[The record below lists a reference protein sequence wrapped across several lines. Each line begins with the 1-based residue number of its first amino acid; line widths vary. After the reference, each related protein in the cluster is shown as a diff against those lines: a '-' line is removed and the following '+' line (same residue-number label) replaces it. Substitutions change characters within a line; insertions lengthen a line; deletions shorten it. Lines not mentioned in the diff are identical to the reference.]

1 MEPKTTREENVKQ
14 KCHDL
19 EPFFYPK
26 DIAVVGVSSKNLDF
40 GGASFLVK
48 LKESGFNGNLYP
60 INPKA
65 KEILGF
71 TAFPSLSSLPLV
83 PDLAIVCVPAHHVPA
98 ILTECGQIGLR
109 HIHVLSSGF
118 REIGTPEG
126 IKLEEKIRS
135 IVRDNDLLLV
145 GPNCMG
151 PYCPSSGMTAWGAIP
166 GKTGPVGII
175 SQSGGITQRLT
186 EYLYFLGV
194 GVEKAISIGNATVLN
209 TLDYL
214 EFMSEDSRIKVI
226 AMYIEGIED
235 GEKLLHLTRKTS
247 LKKPIVVWKGGSS
260 EAGAATAA
268 SHTGSL
274 AGEQRLWNTFFRQ
287 TNTVAVESMDEW
299 ADTVL
304 AFSCLSNP
312 GGNGV
317 FLLGGGGG
325 NSVTG
330 SDICAKGG
338 LKVPPPS
345 EKTMSWLKKTVPA
358 AGSIAGNPLDDW
370 RIFGDPDYL
379 GEVLQHASKDPS
391 ISMVIIDRLIPRKA
405 FHSFD
410 ETDPTPRVINTIR
423 QISNGK
429 PTVFTVDSEGGDPEL
444 AQKGAEMRARF
455 GNAGI
460 PAFPS
465 LKRAARSLFH
475 LYHYYH
481 RITAS
486 SQGPP

>member
-1 MEPKTTREENVKQ
+1 MDQ
-14 KCHDL
+14 KKFDL
-19 EPFFYPK
+19 KKLFYPNA
-26 DIAVVGVSSKNLDF
+26 IAIVGVSSKNLDF

-48 LKESGFNGNLYP
+48 LKESGYPGALYP

-65 KEILGF
+65 EKIFGLP
-71 TAFPSLSSLPLV
+71 AFPNLSSLPTV
-83 PDLAIVCVPAHHVPA
+83 PDLAIVCVPAKNISEV
-98 ILTECGQIGLR
+98 LNECALVGLK

-118 REIGTPEG
+118 REIGTPDG
-126 IKLEEKIRS
+126 IRLEEEILS
-135 IVRDNDLLLV
+135 IAESNDLLIV

-151 PYCPSSGMTAWGAIP
+151 PYCPSAKMTAWGAIP
-166 GKTGPVGII
+166 GKPGPVGII

-186 EYLYFLGV
+186 EYLYFLGI

-214 EFMSEDSRIKVI
+214 KFMAEDDKINVI
-226 AMYIEGIED
+226 AMYIEGIEN
-235 GEKLLHLTRKTS
+235 GAEFLHLAAKTS
-247 LKKPIVVWKGGSS
+247 LNKPIILWKGGTS
-260 EAGAATAA
+260 ESGAATAA
-268 SHTGSL
+268 SHTGSM
-274 AGEQRLWNTFFRQ
+274 AGDENLWNFFCHQ
-287 TNTVAVESMDEW
+287 TGVVPVETMDEW
-299 ADTVL
+299 ADAVL
-304 AFSCLSNP
+304 AFSSLFAP
-312 GGNGV
+312 KGNGV
-317 FLLGGGGG
+317 LLLGGGGG

-330 SDICAKGG
+330 SDVCVKEG
-338 LKVPPPS
+338 LLVPPLS
-345 EKTMSWLKKTVPA
+345 EKTMSWLRTTVPV

-370 RIFGDPDYL
+370 RVFGDPVYL
-379 GEVLQHASKDPS
+379 GEVLKKAYDDAN

-410 ETDPTPRVINTIR
+410 DTDPTPYVIDIIQN
-423 QISNGK
+423 ISNKK

-444 AQKGAEMRARF
+444 AQKGAKMRACF

-481 RITAS
+481 EIEKRQRIIEENA
-486 SQGPP
+486 